1 MHELKKKLPSSSM
14 LESSA
19 QNGNSATKPI
29 IERGPSWSFN
39 ETKILLWLWGQSEV
53 QQELNNSKRTRHV
66 WEKIAERIREN
77 GFERT
82 AGNLIFL

>member
-1 MHELKKKLPSSSM
+1 MHELKKKLPTSSVS
-14 LESSA
+14 ESIA
-19 QNGNSATKPI
+19 QNGNSSKPI

-39 ETKILLWLWGQSEV
+39 ETKILLLLWGQSEV

-66 WEKIAERIREN
+66 WEKIAERIRES

-82 AGNLIFL
+82 AGNLI